1 MEAIPSIRWLHWL
14 SRGLM
19 LSLPAQLVISALL
32 RQDLDAVARASH
44 CVLDL
49 FHHLLYVSSR
59 VRVDVEAERPDI
71 DRPDTVI
78 RRQDGIDHAAQDL
91 AVEATRA
98 VAQGVFWWL
107 TTASSRGVG
116 ASHRRQS
123 SRATHSRH

>member
-1 MEAIPSIRWLHWL
+1 
-14 SRGLM
+14 M

-32 RQDLDAVARASH
+32 RQDLDAVARAGH

-49 FHHLLYVSSR
+49 LHHLLHVSSS
-59 VRVDVEAERPDI
+59 VGVDAQAECIDI
-71 DRPDTVI
+71 DRLDAVL
-78 RRQDGIDHAAQDL
+78 RSQDGIDHAAQDL
-91 AVEATRA
+91 TVEATRA

-123 SRATHSRH
+123 SRATHPRH